1 MKNKGFIRGALVGA
15 LTVLLIVTTT
25 ACGSNIVR
33 SIAGK
38 VIGDNEAAKLKLMDT
53 LIDNYFMGIVDDEDL
68 TEGLYKGYVEALN
81 DPYSEYYTAEETT
94 ELQESISGEY
104 SGVGAVMSQ
113 NYETGIITIIQ
124 VYDDSPAEE
133 AGLKADDILYK
144 VGEEEVTGID
154 LSEVVTWIKG
164 EEGTQVELTVL
175 RGEKAE
181 EITMTA
187 TRRKIEAQTVSYEMK
202 ENNIGYIDVME
213 FDAVT
218 ADQYKKALDD
228 LEAQGMEGLIV
239 DLRSN
244 PGGSLD
250 IVVKMLDMMLPEGD
264 IVSVHTKA
272 GKQQVYTSDEE
283 NKFTKPLVVLMNGY
297 SASASEIFA
306 GGIQD
311 HGVGQIVGTQSYGK
325 GVVQQLF
332 DLQDGSS
339 MKLTMAEYHTAG
351 GRSINGVGIT
361 PDVEVEYEYDENR
374 PEWDNQLEKALEII
388 LKELQ

>member
-1 MKNKGFIRGALVGA
+1 MKNKGFVRGALFGA
-15 LTVLLIVTTT
+15 LTVLLIVMTT
-25 ACGSNIVR
+25 ACGSNIVG

-38 VIGDNEAAKLKLMDT
+38 VIGDNESVKLKLMDT
-53 LIDNYFMGIVDDEDL
+53 LIDNYFMGIVDEEDL
-68 TEGLYKGYVEALN
+68 TEGLYKGYIEALD
-81 DPYSEYYTAEETT
+81 DPYSEYYTAEETA

-113 NYETGIITIIQ
+113 DYETGIITIIQ
-124 VYDDSPAEE
+124 VYENSPAEE
-133 AGLKADDILYK
+133 AGLKADDVLYK

-164 EEGTQVELTVL
+164 EEDTQVELTVL
-175 RGEKAE
+175 RGEMAE

-218 ADQYKKALDD
+218 AEQYKNALDA

-272 GKQQVYTSDEE
+272 GKEQVYTSDEE
-283 NKFTKPLVVLMNGY
+283 NQFTKPLVVLMNGY

-311 HGVGQIVGTQSYGK
+311 HGIGQIVGTQSYGK

-388 LKELQ
+388 EEELR

>member
-1 MKNKGFIRGALVGA
+1 MKNKSFVRGALIGA
-15 LTVLLIVTTT
+15 LTVLLIIGTT
-25 ACGSNIVR
+25 ACGANIIGN
-33 SIAGK
+33 IAGK
-38 VIGDNEAAKLKLMDT
+38 IIGDNEAAKLKLMDT

-68 TEGLYKGYVEALN
+68 AEGLYKGYIEALN
-81 DPYSEYYTAEETT
+81 DPYSEYYTAEETA

-113 NYETGIITIIQ
+113 SYETGIITIIQ
-124 VYDDSPAEE
+124 VYEDSPAEE
-133 AGLKADDILYK
+133 AGLRADDILYK
-144 VGEEEVTGID
+144 VGDKEVTGID

-164 EEGTQVELTVL
+164 EEGTDVELTVI
-175 RGEKAE
+175 RGENAE

-218 ADQYKKALDD
+218 AEQYKKALDD
-228 LEAQGMEGLIV
+228 LEEQGLEGLIV

-250 IVVKMLDMMLPEGD
+250 IVVQMLDMMLPEGD
-264 IVSVHTKA
+264 IVSVHSKA
-272 GKQQVYTSDEE
+272 GKEQVYTSDEE
-283 NKFTKPLVVLMNGY
+283 NQFTKPLVVLMNEY

-339 MKLTMAEYHTAG
+339 LKLTMAEYLTAG

-361 PDVEVEYEYDENR
+361 PDIEVKYEYDENR
-374 PEWDNQLEKALEII
+374 PDWDNQLEKALEII
-388 LKELQ
+388 ENQL

>member
-124 VYDDSPAEE
+124 VYEESPAEE
-133 AGLKADDILYK
+133 AGMKADDILYK
-144 VGEEEVTGID
+144 VGGEEVTGVDI
-154 LSEVVTWIKG
+154 SEVVTWIKG

-175 RGEKAE
+175 RGTDGE

-218 ADQYKKALDD
+218 AQQYKAALDD
-228 LEAQGMEGLIV
+228 LEAQGMEGLVV

-244 PGGSLD
+244 PGGSLE
-250 IVVKMLDMMLPEGD
+250 IVVEMLDMMLPEGD
-264 IVSVHTKA
+264 IVSVHSKA
-272 GKQQVYTSDEE
+272 GKEHVYTSDEE
-283 NKFTKPLVVLMNGY
+283 NQFTKPLVVLMNGY

-311 HGVGQIVGTQSYGK
+311 CEVGLIVGTQSYGK

-374 PEWDNQLEKALEII
+374 PDWDNQLEKALEII
-388 LKELQ
+388 KNQL